1 MDYVPTPFPLTLPG
15 ITCHLDDSDSQKLG
29 ELLSEHRVFRPLSH
43 YSRIVC
49 EVESALYTLH
59 CASSDGDYPRPT
71 LTIKPSCQ
79 FSYTVIIPASIA
91 SVG

>member
-49 EVESALYTLH
+49 CPESAVYDTH
-59 CASSDGDYPRPT
+59 DRASAAIGMNQVR
-71 LTIKPSCQ
+71 
-79 FSYTVIIPASIA
+79 
-91 SVG
+91 